1 MNLRG
6 KFIIAA
12 VTSLLSVPV
21 WAQGGG
27 SGSGSQSPSPSGP
40 SASQGTATVEN
51 EIIAYK
57 VLADQAGQIA
67 DRVAAICKP
76 KDASAECKS
85 VLLMDPN
92 SQSEI
97 VTAKGFEASAK
108 ALAQAYDSIEPVG
121 AHAEALSDFLSAAG
135 TLLTAI
141 RSSATYSN
149 QTFQPTAQ
157 SMTTLL
163 TKALNAKGIALWTSG
178 APGNLDAGL
187 EIVKTNLNGIAQKK
201 NEAYT
206 RARSETDEKK
216 KAAALAALGDI
227 DKEFSSF
234 RTALTAT
241 SPDGTVLATIVK
253 GETLRVSLGGTGF
266 LLTVSVDAAGGDTKV
281 THFFWQEL
289 FWPTPSPSY
298 NGGAVVSFLLTDQ
311 AGTYKDADM
320 FHGMYRFSKWKC
332 PKYGNTATSCP

>member
-1 MNLRG
+1 MNLRRT
-6 KFIIAA
+6 FVVAA
-12 VTSLLSVPV
+12 ITGLSSVPL
-21 WAQGGG
+21 WAQGSG
-27 SGSGSQSPSPSGP
+27 SGSGSQSPSSLAP
-40 SASQGTATVEN
+40 SASQGSATIEN

-67 DRVAAICKP
+67 DRVAAVCKP
-76 KDASAECKS
+76 TDASPNCKS
-85 VLLMDPN
+85 VLLTDPN

-108 ALAQAYDSIEPVG
+108 ALEDAYDNVEPAG
-121 AHAEALSDFLSAAG
+121 ARAEALSDFLSAAG
-135 TLLTAI
+135 PLLTAI
-141 RSSATYSN
+141 RSSAAYSN
-149 QTFQPTAQ
+149 QTFQPTTQ

-163 TKALNAKGIALWTSG
+163 TKSLGAKGIALWTTG

-187 EIVKTNLNGIAQKK
+187 ENVKTKLSGIAQKK
-201 NEAYT
+201 KDAYT
-206 RARSETDEKK
+206 RAQGETDDKK

-234 RTALTAT
+234 RTSLTAT

-253 GETLRVSLGGTGF
+253 GETLKVSLGGTGF

-311 AGTYKDADM
+311 AGVYKDAAM
-320 FHGMYRFSKWKC
+320 LHGMYDFSKWKC